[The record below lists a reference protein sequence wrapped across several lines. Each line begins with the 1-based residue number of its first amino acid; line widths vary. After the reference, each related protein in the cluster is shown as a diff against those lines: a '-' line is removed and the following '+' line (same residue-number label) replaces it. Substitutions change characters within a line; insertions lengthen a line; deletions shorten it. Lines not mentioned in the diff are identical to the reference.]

1 VTYALI
7 CNDKPGAIELRKAN
21 RDAHLAYVEETG
33 VVVLAG
39 PFLND
44 TGEMCGSLLL
54 LDVESKAEA
63 EDWAEGDPYARAGLF
78 ESVAIRE
85 WKKVRGGI

>member
-1 VTYALI
+1 MTYALI
-7 CNDKPGAIELRKAN
+7 CTDKPGAIELRKAN
-21 RDAHLAYVEETG
+21 RDAHLAYFEETG

-39 PFLND
+39 PFLDD

-54 LDVESKAEA
+54 LDVSSKNEA
-63 EDWAEGDPYARAGLF
+63 ETWAAGDPYGKAGLF
-78 ESVAIRE
+78 DSVTIRE